1 MHDIHLV
8 AAAALSVQERIGQL
22 LGGALAPQVSRK
34 LLLERQLSALALVHD
49 DDLLKTAVA
58 SAVNALPVDLL
69 DDLGEDMPGT
79 CCPCVASRISY
90 RGGGG
95 VVGQQLVKGAL
106 ATIRNGNCLIDAV
119 LASKEAQGDA
129 VLVGNRCYVRGM
141 QNELRYELVDQ
152 LEARA
157 YDLLPP
163 YLQVAVEAK
172 TLAECVSKWNNFS
185 VEEYVQSARRIGYDT
200 RSGGARF
207 NSLDTVMLVVLGVVD
222 GSACVVH
229 CAYSGQYKFQ
239 IPGLDTRP
247 TTHILFQA
255 PKCGGSVGHWLGFSG
270 SYTSSAVLPHTPL
283 PPLNGGG
290 LSLDSSSSELP
301 LDWDDAYV
309 AAFDYLDSDDE
320 QPYEPVWSYFE
331 LNKVMKHRT
340 RKVCKHRRSGSCVCC
355 VEYDGQLSDSPIS
368 PLLSRRHRARKRTP
382 VRHDV
387 GHWPGFSPICT
398 SESAQFPHV
407 PLRGGGDAAIDA
419 NMEEEEEEFWV
430 CVNCKKATRFCERS
444 PDYTLQG
451 PVCDFPC
458 TIVSGKR
465 KTRAR
470 AGSSSSMIS
479 PQPSSVTMEVARHP
493 QQKGAASNS
502 GKKKKRPQ
510 GRLQQDVD
518 MDEECELRRLEGWP
532 SSPPP
537 SLVTMGGAR
546 HPQQRGASSTS
557 GKKRPQGRLQQDVDG
572 HEECERIESWHSSTP
587 APRQDISTA
596 AVALVPALVTP
607 EAQMPRA
614 PSVEVTT
621 GTRKAIEARITTIDV
636 KDLQL
641 YLLARNKQLLV
652 RLMSATQRTYENER
666 GTGTVASLLVAD
678 HTSDVE
684 MSFWNMPALFD
695 RLRVGAVYCTCSGSN
710 TGFQARQL

>member
-8 AAAALSVQERIGQL
+8 SAAALSVQERIGQL

-95 VVGQQLVKGAL
+95 GVVGQQLVKGAL
-106 ATIRNGNCLIDAV
+106 ATTQNGNCLIDAV

-129 VLVGNRCYVRGM
+129 VLVGNRRYVRGM

-239 IPGLDTRP
+239 LPGLDTRP
-247 TTHILFQA
+247 TTRILFQA

-419 NMEEEEEEFWV
+419 DSSRRGRPAGGSRDWLLRPRRLVAMRSTFPLLEARFPRVWFCCQFHVPFRLAWVVYPRTRVAGHRFVVYPLEFARSVFRMAVAPGAGMVVQCAARRYLRRRRLARIALQRAARHHLYRPSGRMWL
-430 CVNCKKATRFCERS
+430 KLMKIWKTRTVEKVAPRRRS
-444 PDYTLQG
+444 PRG
-451 PVCDFPC
+451 RASAVCIAPLRGGGDAALDSDDP
-458 TIVSGKR
+458 SG
-465 KTRAR
+465 
-470 AGSSSSMIS
+470 
-479 PQPSSVTMEVARHP
+479 
-493 QQKGAASNS
+493 
-502 GKKKKRPQ
+502 
-510 GRLQQDVD
+510 
-518 MDEECELRRLEGWP
+518 
-532 SSPPP
+532 
-537 SLVTMGGAR
+537 
-546 HPQQRGASSTS
+546 GASSAAH
-557 GKKRPQGRLQQDVDG
+557 GRNA
-572 HEECERIESWHSSTP
+572 T
-587 APRQDISTA
+587 
-596 AVALVPALVTP
+596 
-607 EAQMPRA
+607 
-614 PSVEVTT
+614 
-621 GTRKAIEARITTIDV
+621 
-636 KDLQL
+636 
-641 YLLARNKQLLV
+641 LLARLHPLPGDAH
-652 RLMSATQRTYENER
+652 LTFDE
-666 GTGTVASLLVAD
+666 ASYCCS
-678 HTSDVE
+678 TSNHGP
-684 MSFWNMPALFD
+684 SLAF
-695 RLRVGAVYCTCSGSN
+695 R
-710 TGFQARQL
+710 

>member
-1 MHDIHLV
+1 MSRLSALLLHVHSVCSRSCCFAQVASAILRARLYACMRLCVNRFIAMPSEDAMHDIHLV
-8 AAAALSVQERIGQL
+8 SAAALSVQKRIGQL
-22 LGGALAPQVSRK
+22 LGGALAPQVSRM
-34 LLLERQLSALALVHD
+34 LILGRQLSVLALGDD

-129 VLVGNRCYVRGM
+129 VLVGNRRYVRGM

-290 LSLDSSSSELP
+290 LSLDSSSSELSS
-301 LDWDDAYV
+301 DWNDAYF

-340 RKVCKHRRSGSCVCC
+340 RKGCKHRRSGSCVRC

-387 GHWPGFSPICT
+387 GRWPGFSPICT

-419 NMEEEEEEFWV
+419 DMEEEEEGFWV

-518 MDEECELRRLEGWP
+518 
-532 SSPPP
+532 
-537 SLVTMGGAR
+537 
-546 HPQQRGASSTS
+546 
-557 GKKRPQGRLQQDVDG
+557 G

-607 EAQMPRA
+607 EAQMPLA

-621 GTRKAIEARITTIDV
+621 GTRTAIEARITTIDV